1 MSRKNSGSK
10 QSLMLHTAWIHS
22 SLSGLMKAFWNSCF
36 HRVLEIREN
45 SKISSKFDCS
55 GFLVAYIYFRT
66 NAKGKLEKLSQGMSE
81 ISSGAL
87 QFFGLICY
95 RFIRLTAPYMYVLL
109 LVEIVMKYF
118 HHHSVFEPPTLDHD
132 NCPNYWWRNILY
144 INTLFPVEQMVR
156 MAALC
161 NSFSNFCVISLDF
174 SHFSLKCITSVYV
187 VELVFG

>member
-1 MSRKNSGSK
+1 MFRLG
-10 QSLMLHTAWIHS
+10 
-22 SLSGLMKAFWNSCF
+22 
-36 HRVLEIREN
+36 
-45 SKISSKFDCS
+45 FDYS
-55 GFLVAYIYFRT
+55 GFLVSYIYFRT
-66 NAKGKLEKLSQGMSE
+66 NAKGKLEKLAQGMSE

-87 QFFGLICY
+87 QFIGLICY

-156 MAALC
+156 TPITRCTQLKHTFYEILSP
-161 NSFSNFCVISLDF
+161 NSCISP
-174 SHFSLKCITSVYV
+174 
-187 VELVFG
+187 